1 MSNTNVQTE
10 EHKINE
16 TAGAWFGWIGII
28 LAVIG
33 FWWQPIVLPIAGLVL
48 GVLAI
53 LSPKKTVGWI
63 FVIVGAVALIVG
75 LV

>member
-10 EHKINE
+10 EYKINE

-33 FWWQPIVLPIAGLVL
+33 FWWQPIVLPIVGLVL

-63 FVIVGAVALIVG
+63 SVIVGAVALIVG

>member
-1 MSNTNVQTE
+1 MANTNLQQE
-10 EHKINE
+10 YKINE

-33 FWWQPIVLPIAGLVL
+33 FWWQPILLPIVGLVL

-63 FVIVGAVALIVG
+63 SVIVGAVALIVG